1 MKSIIRF
8 EHEKLSIG
16 QEGFTKQHWEAFVK
30 YNELHNNQFFDVLY
44 NGIRFKQFVGIIQ
57 IGNFAVEILP
67 KADKNDSKENWRNV
81 LLPMLKACGRIKAK
95 SADAAN
101 LKRQNLNLLEV
112 YFDYYLREIE
122 QLIHSGLVKKYRKET
137 GNVKALKG
145 KLDFAGNIRHNLVHK
160 ERFYTTHQ
168 VYDVNHKLHQVL
180 NLALE
185 IVDQFSSGSRIND
198 ICKRIRMSFPEV
210 TKVNVNERILNAL
223 KLDRKTGPYERAL
236 ELAKFIILNYS
247 PDIKGGNQ
255 KMIALL
261 FDMNQLWEEYVYVT
275 LRKEIQSDSQKYEGY
290 TLKAQHSKDFW
301 GNNSLQPD
309 IVLSKGNEN
318 YVIDT
323 KWKIPGNAASID
335 DLRQIYTYAR
345 FWNAKKVMLLYPGN
359 IKSKKEGVFKI
370 DDFHRLS
377 SNTFEISEIQHT
389 GMMAFVNVI
398 QKVDNFTTENKF
410 RLNEHIGKELID
422 LIELN

>member
-1 MKSIIRF
+1 MKTIERF
-8 EHEKLSIG
+8 EHEKLNIG

-57 IGNFAVEILP
+57 IGNFVVEILP
-67 KADKNDSKENWRNV
+67 KADKNDSNTNWQNV
-81 LLPMLKACGRIKAK
+81 LLPMLKVCGRIKAK

-122 QLIHSGLVKKYRKET
+122 QLIHAGLVKKYRKET

-145 KLDFAGNIRHNLVHK
+145 KLDFAGNIRHNIVHK

-198 ICKRIRMSFPEV
+198 VCKRIRMSFPDV
-210 TKVNVNERILNAL
+210 AKVNVNEQILNSIT
-223 KLDRKTGPYERAL
+223 LDRKTAPYERAL
-236 ELAKFIILNYS
+236 ELAKFITLNYS

-275 LRKEIQSDSQKYEGY
+275 LRKEIQSDSQTYEGY
-290 TLKAQHSKDFW
+290 TIKAQHSKYFW

-309 IVLSKGNEN
+309 IVLTKGETKFI
-318 YVIDT
+318 IDT
-323 KWKIPGNAASID
+323 KWKIPGNSASIE
-335 DLRQIYTYAR
+335 DLRQMYAYAR
-345 FWNAKKVMLLYPGN
+345 FWKAKECLLLYPGETKVL
-359 IKSKKEGVFKI
+359 KSNLFLT
-370 DDFHRLS
+370 DDYHLINDKHEQINHS
-377 SNTFEISEIQHT
+377 CKM
-389 GMMAFVNVI
+389 GFVSVTDKDGNLDDTI
-398 QKVDNFTTENKF
+398 AATILKMIIMN
-410 RLNEHIGKELID
+410 
-422 LIELN
+422 

>member
-1 MKSIIRF
+1 MKHASRF
-8 EHEKLSIG
+8 EYEKLIIG

-30 YNELHNNQFFDVLY
+30 YNELNNNQFFDVLY
-44 NGIRFKQFVGIIQ
+44 NGIRFKQYVGIIQ

-122 QLIHSGLVKKYRKET
+122 QLIHAGLVKKYRKET
-137 GNVKALKG
+137 GNIKALKG
-145 KLDFAGNIRHNLVHK
+145 KLDFAGNIRYNLVHK

-198 ICKRIRMSFPEV
+198 VCKRIRMSFPEV
-210 TKVNVNERILNAL
+210 AKVNVNEQILNSIT
-223 KLDRKTGPYERAL
+223 LDRKTAPYERAL

-247 PDIKGGNQ
+247 PDIRDGHQ

-261 FDMNQLWEEYVYVT
+261 FDMNQLWEEYVYVK
-275 LRKEIQSDSQKYEGY
+275 LRKEIQSENSAYSSFTIQ
-290 TLKAQHSKDFW
+290 AQHSKYFW
-301 GNNSLQPD
+301 ENNSLQPD
-309 IVLSKGNEN
+309 IVLSNGHEK
-318 YVIDT
+318 YIIDT
-323 KWKIPGNAASID
+323 KWKIPGNSASVE
-335 DLRQIYTYAR
+335 DLRQMYAYAR
-345 FWNAKKVMLLYPGN
+345 FWNAEKVMLLYPGN
-359 IKSKKEGVFKI
+359 KEHSGFKAYKNSDI
-370 DDFHRLS
+370 DGIEHS
-377 SNTFEISEIQHT
+377 CKM
-389 GMMAFVNVI
+389 GFVSVT
-398 QKVDNFTTENKF
+398 DET
-410 RLNEHIGKELID
+410 KELDDSIGENI
-422 LIELN
+422 LGMFFNEN